1 MKEVYNFTRGNQVAV
16 HPYTWKK
23 KNLHGPR
30 LHTNL
35 DIFCK
40 TTYIF
45 TRLSHTKSVSF
56 WKRFPE
62 WLDHTNPVKNKQFQN
77 YRDSLGRGLRRGLG
91 DVGTIKLKCDAC
103 SS

>member
-16 HPYTWKK
+16 HPYLKKK

-30 LHTNL
+30 LHTNP

-45 TRLSHTKSVSF
+45 TRLSHTKSASF
-56 WKRFPE
+56 
-62 WLDHTNPVKNKQFQN
+62 
-77 YRDSLGRGLRRGLG
+77 
-91 DVGTIKLKCDAC
+91 
-103 SS
+103 